1 MITPKF
7 SLIIC
12 TYMRANPLLDLLY
25 SVKNQTLHPDEIL
38 IIDGSTN
45 DETAVIIKKNAFKNL
60 KYFKVNNEQRGL
72 TKQRNF
78 GIKEVTST
86 IDIVCFLDDDTLL
99 EKDYFFNLIQ
109 TYKIYPEALGVG
121 GFITN
126 ETVWEKESKTLEKK
140 LNKFY
145 FDGYSRQEPTRFKI
159 RKLFKL
165 DSNVAPGFIP
175 SFSHGRSVGFLP
187 PTGKVYPVQQ
197 FMGGVSSFK
206 NNVFKTHKFSEYFDG
221 YGLYEDADFTSRLSK
236 IGNLYLNTNAKL
248 GHYHNDSG
256 RPNKYNYG
264 KMIVRNG
271 WYVWRVYNKNPKYH
285 DRLKWNIISWILIT
299 IRISNIFT
307 TSNKIEAL
315 SESLGRVSGMISLLF
330 SRPKIK

>member
-1 MITPKF
+1 
-7 SLIIC
+7 
-12 TYMRANPLLDLLY
+12 MRANPLLDLLY

-285 DRLKWNIISWILIT
+285 DRFKWNIISWILIT

>member
-1 MITPKF
+1 
-7 SLIIC
+7 
-12 TYMRANPLLDLLY
+12 MRANPLLDLLY